1 MGRSRDFGI
10 RDITS
15 RSAAS
20 DIYIPM
26 RAIANGT
33 GSEVIF
39 TLFRLP
45 DTTADAFARD
55 AEWVERDVHA
65 LKAPLEG

>member
-1 MGRSRDFGI
+1 
-10 RDITS
+10 
-15 RSAAS
+15 
-20 DIYIPM
+20 M

-55 AEWVERDVHA
+55 AEWVERDVLA